1 MSENRLKA
9 RLEDRIRLTGPMS
22 VADYMTACL
31 ADPQDGYYTTSPE
44 PFGRDGDFIT
54 APEVSQMFGELIGG
68 WVLATWIAMGTPD
81 PVHLVELGPGR
92 GTLMADLLRTAR
104 LRPAFLAAVRVHL
117 VEVSPRLRARQAD
130 TLAPLIAPLSGTLT
144 GSGMAAVTWHDRL
157 AEVPAG
163 PTILIAN
170 EFFDALPI
178 RQYQKTPAGWR
189 ERVVGLDATGA
200 LTFGVG
206 GAALAEDVVPTG
218 ARDAAPGAIL
228 EVSPASLAV
237 AQELAGRLVS
247 DGGAALL
254 IDYGHLRSAPGDT
267 LQALSRHAFADP
279 LAEPGKA
286 DLTAHVDFEA
296 LARAATHAGAE
307 ALAPLTQG
315 EFLLRLGLLE
325 RAGQLGAGKDAATQE
340 RLRGEVERLA
350 APDQMGELFKVLAL
364 AAPGLVPPGF
374 ERRGK

>member
-1 MSENRLKA
+1 MSTNRLKA
-9 RLEDRIRLTGPMS
+9 RLEDRIRLTGPIS

-31 ADPQDGYYTTSPE
+31 ADPEDGYYTTSPE

-68 WVLATWIAMGTPD
+68 WVVATWIAMGAPS

-92 GTLMADLLRTAR
+92 GTLMADILRTAR
-104 LRPAFLAAVRVHL
+104 LRPAFMDAVAVHL
-117 VEVSPRLRARQAD
+117 VEVSPKLRHRQGE
-130 TLAPLIAPLSGTLT
+130 TLGNLAGALKRAPQ
-144 GSGMAAVTWHDRL
+144 WHDHL
-157 AEVPAG
+157 SAVPEG

-178 RQYQKTPAGWR
+178 RQFVKTGKGWC
-189 ERVVGLDATGA
+189 ERVVGLDAAGQLA
-200 LTFGVG
+200 FGVSSV
-206 GAALAEDVVPTG
+206 ALAEGLVPAA
-218 ARDAAPGAIL
+218 ARAAAVGAIL
-228 EVSPASLAV
+228 EVSPASAAIAAEIGTRIA
-237 AQELAGRLVS
+237 AQR
-247 DGGAALL
+247 GAALL
-254 IDYGHLRSAPGDT
+254 IDYGYLRSAPGDT

-296 LARAATHAGAE
+296 LALAAIEAGADPMT
-307 ALAPLTQG
+307 PLTQG

-364 AAPGLVPPGF
+364 ATPGLVPPGF
-374 ERRGK
+374 ERRGR